1 MSHRLG
7 GGVSTNI
14 PGYVFEQQK
23 EDTSWLRLHFDEDYL
38 DKELNKS
45 QYEEHPDFNIQI
57 PQLQAAN

>member
-7 GGVSTNI
+7 GGVSTIN

-45 QYEEHPDFNIQI
+45 
-57 PQLQAAN
+57 